1 MRIWPRRAAGQLA
14 LLLVLVL
21 LVAQIITIA
30 ILAGERQGAL
40 RSASLEHVL
49 QRVADAHALLDTTD
63 PERQERVLRALSSPT
78 LQLSI
83 DTTPYLPRDEDSAM
97 AGRLAREFET
107 PPTGMRATM
116 EADEEECLPDRYR
129 NREEDHDH
137 DRDDD
142 DHDEGQDEDHDEED
156 EDHEDEYHEEDDDR
170 HECPPILTA
179 SLTLASGQWL
189 NARAQPPAPS
199 WLWLKATL
207 TSVGITAVLLMLTL
221 LLAIRRILHPVNE
234 LSRAAQ
240 AFGRGE
246 KIEIPERGPEDIREV
261 TRAFNLMQHQ
271 VSRAREDQ
279 ARLLAAL
286 AHDLRTPIT
295 SMRLRVEMLPEG
307 EDRSRLL
314 DSLREMQQLAES
326 TLDFIRGSTTETH
339 RKYDLESLLDSLC
352 GDLQEMG
359 LAVTLAD
366 GPRCVLHGQ
375 PEAAR
380 RALRNLIENAV
391 NYGERA
397 EVSLDCS
404 ERDAIV
410 TIIDQGPGIPE
421 AEYERVFQ
429 PFYRLEQSRS
439 RDTGGAGLGLA
450 IARTLV
456 RAMGGDIQL
465 ARGPSG
471 QGLQVTVTLPK
482 GAA

>member
-1 MRIWPRRAAGQLA
+1 MKCWPRRAGGQLA
-14 LLLVLVL
+14 LLLILVL
-21 LVAQIITIA
+21 LVAQFITIA

-49 QRVADAHALLDTTD
+49 QRVADAYTLLDTTD
-63 PERQERVLRALSSPT
+63 TSRQERVLRALSSPT

-83 DTTPYLPRDEDSAM
+83 DSAPYLPRGEDSAM
-97 AGRLAREFET
+97 TGRLAGEFE
-107 PPTGMRATM
+107 PPLTGMRAAM

-129 NREEDHDH
+129 NRK
-137 DRDDD
+137 D
-142 DHDEGQDEDHDEED
+142 DHDEEHDEDHDD
-156 EDHEDEYHEEDDDR
+156 EDEYHEDDDDR

-179 SLTLASGQWL
+179 SLPLSSGQWL

-207 TSVGITAVLLMLTL
+207 TSVGVTAALLVLTL

-261 TRAFNLMQHQ
+261 TRAFNQMQHQ
-271 VSRAREDQ
+271 VSKAREDQ
-279 ARLLAAL
+279 SRLLAAL

-307 EDRSRLL
+307 DDRNRLL
-314 DSLREMQQLAES
+314 DSLLEMQQLAES
-326 TLDFIRGSTTETH
+326 TLEFIRGSVTEH
-339 RKYDLESLLDSLC
+339 YRKYDLASLLDSLC
-352 GDLQEMG
+352 GDLREIG
-359 LAVTLAD
+359 LPVDLED
-366 GPRCVLHGQ
+366 SPRCVLQGQ
-375 PEAAR
+375 PEAVR

-391 NYGERA
+391 NYGRHADVGLQSREQEA
-397 EVSLDCS
+397 V
-404 ERDAIV
+404 V
-410 TIIDQGPGIPE
+410 TITDQGPGIPE

-456 RAMGGDIQL
+456 RGLGGDIEL
-465 ARGPSG
+465 GAGPHG
-471 QGLQVTVTLPK
+471 KGLRVAVILPK
-482 GAA
+482 GMAEKSGPRKPD